1 MCMYLYIDICVR
13 LCDCVCVWPCLCGC
27 VYVCACVYP
36 QPRIGKRY
44 WCLSVLCMGVFSCA
58 CMGMCM
64 CLAMYVCMCMFTF
77 MRMCMFQWV
86 CIRCWGGN
94 VPFRSYLN
102 VPFRPPYRGEGRVE
116 TGHYHP
122 ERWARTGSL
131 PPLLLMKASQHN
143 SFDSLRSIRASVR
156 SSAIRSSEVVAV
168 FRLFVRL
175 IVCSSVR
182 PRKRLC

>member
-1 MCMYLYIDICVR
+1 
-13 LCDCVCVWPCLCGC
+13 
-27 VYVCACVYP
+27 
-36 QPRIGKRY
+36 
-44 WCLSVLCMGVFSCA
+44 
-58 CMGMCM
+58 M
-64 CLAMYVCMCMFTF
+64 CLAMFVWMCGCLCLCLSATKNRKLMLVFVYSVYGYLFLGVYRNVYVSGIVCMCMFTF

-122 ERWARTGSL
+122 ERWARTRTL
-131 PPLLLMKASQHN
+131 PPVILMEAGQHN

-156 SSAIRSSEVVAV
+156 SSAIRSSEGGAV
-168 FRLFVRL
+168 LRLFVRL